1 MDATFMTALHI
12 AHVRHLKDI
21 HIPLSAEKTTALILT
36 GKNGSGKT
44 SVLES
49 IKHFLEYVVSPN
61 FYTKEQCQTYIEN
74 DKKRI
79 SRLSETDDER
89 IKSESFKNTLAN
101 WERYLSYWT
110 DGTIVDFTSYADL
123 RTKYKAG
130 NYILAYYKDK
140 REVRVETS
148 KNIEKIELKP
158 VYSLSDHPSHQLVK
172 YLVNLKTTEAFARTN
187 NNPKRAE
194 EIANWFTRFE
204 KILRSIYEDDSLTL
218 NFDIETFQFTISTKG
233 REAFDFNAMSMGY
246 AAVFD
251 IISDLIM
258 RMESQRRYDLEG
270 IVLIDEI
277 ETHLHVELQKKIVP
291 ILMALFPNLQFVL
304 TTHSPFILNST
315 PNAVVYDLENK
326 TLVENGLTNLPYDGI
341 VEGYFG
347 VDLLSQELREKFEA
361 YKSLATKV
369 DLKDEDFAKAAEL
382 ELYLDE
388 VPDYLA
394 VDFSA
399 EYSRL
404 KLELSKRG
412 ERIG

>member
-204 KILRSIYEDDSLTL
+204 KILRSI
-218 NFDIETFQFTISTKG
+218 
-233 REAFDFNAMSMGY
+233 
-246 AAVFD
+246 
-251 IISDLIM
+251 
-258 RMESQRRYDLEG
+258 
-270 IVLIDEI
+270 
-277 ETHLHVELQKKIVP
+277 
-291 ILMALFPNLQFVL
+291 
-304 TTHSPFILNST
+304 
-315 PNAVVYDLENK
+315 
-326 TLVENGLTNLPYDGI
+326 
-341 VEGYFG
+341 
-347 VDLLSQELREKFEA
+347 
-361 YKSLATKV
+361 
-369 DLKDEDFAKAAEL
+369 
-382 ELYLDE
+382 
-388 VPDYLA
+388 
-394 VDFSA
+394 
-399 EYSRL
+399 
-404 KLELSKRG
+404 
-412 ERIG
+412 